1 MDSLTE
7 EFLKN
12 IQVYLPV
19 EVVNVY
25 NNSLVDVMPLIYNE
39 LELPI
44 INQVPIEHLGSDEK
58 HSIKFKV
65 EKGHHG
71 IIFLSQLDLSL
82 YMETGEKSKCNTDET
97 FNLTNAKYC
106 PFLQWRKGGVSTPS
120 DYDIEIK
127 FPKIKIV
134 GDLDIIGNIK
144 HTGDTEQTGNLTVS
158 SKITTQELL
167 VNGNSELKGGTTIQD
182 KPFLTHAHSGV
193 ESGPNNTGG
202 VS

>member
-12 IQVYLPV
+12 IQIYLPV
-19 EVVNVY
+19 EVVQVY

-44 INQVPIEHLGSDEK
+44 INQVPIEHLGSDEN

-82 YMETGEKSKCNTDET
+82 YMESGEKSKCNK
-97 FNLTNAKYC
+97 LLI
-106 PFLQWRKGGVSTPS
+106 LQMQN
-120 DYDIEIK
+120 
-127 FPKIKIV
+127 IV
-134 GDLDIIGNIK
+134 LFCNG
-144 HTGDTEQTGNLTVS
+144 ERV
-158 SKITTQELL
+158 EYLL
-167 VNGNSELKGGTTIQD
+167 RVIMI
-182 KPFLTHAHSGV
+182 
-193 ESGPNNTGG
+193 
-202 VS
+202 

>member
-19 EVVNVY
+19 EVVQVY

-44 INQVPIEHLGSDEK
+44 INQVPIEHLGSDEN

-134 GDLDIIGNIK
+134 GDLDITGNIK
-144 HTGDTEQTGNLTVS
+144 HIGNTEQTGNLTVS
-158 SKITTQELL
+158 SKITTNELL
-167 VNGNSELKGGTTIQD
+167 VQGTSELKGETNIQGKKFKEHGHTGIEPGSGT
-182 KPFLTHAHSGV
+182 S
-193 ESGPNNTGG
+193 GG
-202 VS
+202 VA

>member
-19 EVVNVY
+19 EVVQVY

-44 INQVPIEHLGSDEK
+44 INQVPIEHLGSDEN

-134 GDLDIIGNIK
+134 GDLDITGNIK
-144 HTGDTEQTGNLTVS
+144 HIGNTEQTGNLTVS

-167 VNGNSELKGGTTIQD
+167 VKGKTELKGGATIKDQD
-182 KPFLTHAHSGV
+182 YFEHEHETKDG
-193 ESGPNNTGG
+193 NTGG
-202 VS
+202 VVQ

>member
-19 EVVNVY
+19 EVVQVY

-44 INQVPIEHLGSDEK
+44 INQVPIEHLGSDEN

-134 GDLDIIGNIK
+134 GDLDITGNIK
-144 HTGDTEQTGNLTVS
+144 HIGNTEQTGNLTVS

-167 VNGNSELKGGTTIQD
+167 VNGKTELKGGATIKDQD
-182 KPFLTHAHSGV
+182 YFEHKHETKDG
-193 ESGPNNTGG
+193 NTGG
-202 VS
+202 VVQ